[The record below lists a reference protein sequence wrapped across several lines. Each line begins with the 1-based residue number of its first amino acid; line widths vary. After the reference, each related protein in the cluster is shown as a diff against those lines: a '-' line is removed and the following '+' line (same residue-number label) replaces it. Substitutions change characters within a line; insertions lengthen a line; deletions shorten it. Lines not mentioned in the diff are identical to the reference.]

1 MKTKRKKPL
10 TRKEFS
16 YIYSKVPRL
25 CVEVVIKHKDKCL
38 LTLRESDGWEGLW
51 HIPGG
56 TVFYKETLKDT
67 AKRIAL
73 EELGL
78 KVTPKQTLGEI
89 YYPGASQMGGLGWSI
104 GIAILCEPESEG
116 ELQKI
121 LGDKVALFKQIPEK
135 TITEQKEFLK
145 NHTLGV

>member
-1 MKTKRKKPL
+1 MKIKRKKPL
-10 TRKEFS
+10 TDQEFK

-25 CVEVVIKHKDKCL
+25 CVEVVIKNKDKWL
-38 LTLRESDGWEGLW
+38 LTLRESDGWKGLW

-78 KVTPKQTLGEI
+78 KINPKQILGEI
-89 YYPGASQMGGLGWSI
+89 YYPSASQMGGLGWSI
-104 GIAILCEPESEG
+104 GIAILCEPESEK
-116 ELQKI
+116 ELEEI
-121 LGDKVALFKQIPEK
+121 LGDKIALFKEIPEK

-145 NHTLGV
+145 NHISKV